1 MEPRGHS
8 RLREQQVQRFELNDF
23 GKIKAE
29 RRNLAGIQCVRTTVG
44 AEVEGAGEAWPWP
57 IF

>member
-1 MEPRGHS
+1 M
-8 RLREQQVQRFELNDF
+8 QRFELKDF

-29 RRNLAGIQCVRTTVG
+29 RRNLARIQCMRTTVG
-44 AEVEGAGEAWPWP
+44 AEVEGAGEAWPWL